1 MNTFRNFLPHRYT
14 YNDKDFISIN
24 ENIKPNI
31 YFFMGR
37 GYRLK
42 KAELKNT
49 LFNFEK
55 HMRELNDFIS
65 SNKSTNYGKCQKSYN
80 SLKQSL
86 K

>member
-1 MNTFRNFLPHRYT
+1 MNIFRNFLPHRYT
-14 YNDKDFISIN
+14 YDDKDLVSIN
-24 ENIKPNI
+24 ENIKSNI

-42 KAELKNT
+42 MAELKNNF
-49 LFNFEK
+49 FNFAK

-65 SNKSTNYGKCQKSYN
+65 SNKSTSYRKCQKSYN

>member
-1 MNTFRNFLPHRYT
+1 M
-14 YNDKDFISIN
+14 DFISIN
-24 ENIKPNI
+24 ENIKSNI

-42 KAELKNT
+42 MAELKNT